1 MAIKQ
6 TVTESDFR
14 DAFQAIRPDN
24 FSYEGLG
31 ALYDYLEN
39 LSDDIGD
46 DIELDVI
53 ALCCDYTEYS
63 EDEARREARHGPL
76 AAPDGAGRAVL
87 GDQAGDLLPGVL
99 LHPSLLKVLPPSISR
114 YPLGAFKNQ
123 HRKDRVTSP
132 A

>member
-31 ALYDYLEN
+31 ALYEYLEE
-39 LSDDIGD
+39 LSEDTGE

-63 EDEARREARHGPL
+63 EDEAREEFDID
-76 AAPDGAGRAVL
+76 PDIEDWQSEVHDAIAS
-87 GDQAGDLLPGVL
+87 GDDFVIVQ
-99 LHPSLLKVLPPSISR
+99 
-114 YPLGAFKNQ
+114 N
-123 HRKDRVTSP
+123 
-132 A
+132 

>member
-31 ALYDYLEN
+31 ALYEYLEG
-39 LSDDIGD
+39 LSEDIGD

-53 ALCCDYTEYS
+53 ALCCDFTEYS
-63 EDEARREARHGPL
+63 EDEAREEFDID
-76 AAPDGAGRAVL
+76 PDIEDWQDEVPDAIAS
-87 GDQAGDLLPGVL
+87 GDDFVIVQD
-99 LHPSLLKVLPPSISR
+99 
-114 YPLGAFKNQ
+114 
-123 HRKDRVTSP
+123 
-132 A
+132 

>member
-39 LSDDIGD
+39 LSEDIGD

-53 ALCCDYTEYS
+53 ALCCDFTEYS
-63 EDEARREARHGPL
+63 EDAAREEFNID
-76 AAPDGAGRAVL
+76 PDIEDWQDEVPDAIAS
-87 GDQAGDLLPGVL
+87 GDDFVIVQD
-99 LHPSLLKVLPPSISR
+99 
-114 YPLGAFKNQ
+114 
-123 HRKDRVTSP
+123 
-132 A
+132 

>member
-31 ALYDYLEN
+31 ALYEYLEE
-39 LSDDIGD
+39 LSEDTGE

-53 ALCCDYTEYS
+53 AICCDYTEYS
-63 EDEARREARHGPL
+63 EDEAREEFDIDVDVEDWQSEV
-76 AAPDGAGRAVL
+76 PDAIAS
-87 GDQAGDLLPGVL
+87 GDDFVIVQ
-99 LHPSLLKVLPPSISR
+99 S
-114 YPLGAFKNQ
+114 
-123 HRKDRVTSP
+123 
-132 A
+132 